1 MQDLYLAVALAQV
14 FKIDSRH
21 LGVLHPVPVVR
32 AADDCLVHVRLRIY
46 VTDIIFEDIISR
58 GAGNAR

>member
-21 LGVLHPVPVVR
+21 LGVLHPIPVVR
-32 AADDCLVHVRLRIY
+32 AADDCWVHVRFRIY
-46 VTDIIFEDIISR
+46 VTDIIFEDTIS
-58 GAGNAR
+58 